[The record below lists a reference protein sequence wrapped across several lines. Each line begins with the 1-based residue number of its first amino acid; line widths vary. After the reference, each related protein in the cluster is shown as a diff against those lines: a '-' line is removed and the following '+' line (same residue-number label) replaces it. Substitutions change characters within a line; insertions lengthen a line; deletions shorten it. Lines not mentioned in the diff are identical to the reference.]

1 MPERRRI
8 INSDT
13 LEEGLAAEAKRL
25 RKEAEKLKPGSE
37 REALLRLARQAETGS
52 HMSQWLSS
60 PGLQPPRWC
69 AAITSTPLM
78 TTAHRKARALAVREQ
93 HLDLLAEPTRS
104 AALLLDREPSTRET
118 HAERLGKPQP
128 YPRNA
133 WWMNQAGTYPAV
145 LRWRHALVRQAV
157 TYSGDDGSHWRFSA
171 G

>member
-60 PGLQPPRWC
+60 PGLQPPR
-69 AAITSTPLM
+69 
-78 TTAHRKARALAVREQ
+78 
-93 HLDLLAEPTRS
+93 
-104 AALLLDREPSTRET
+104 
-118 HAERLGKPQP
+118 
-128 YPRNA
+128 
-133 WWMNQAGTYPAV
+133 
-145 LRWRHALVRQAV
+145 
-157 TYSGDDGSHWRFSA
+157 
-171 G
+171 